1 LPIYYGSLEPSD
13 YKFGNNAVS
22 SMFVGDT
29 QVWPASGTPTDRY
42 FAQVSL
48 LLHGETLADS
58 SRFNRTIT
66 TTGSPSV
73 STDAFKYGASS
84 LLTQS
89 GGVIKFDT
97 SVGSFDLFGNFVIE
111 WWQYVTNTT
120 QKRTIFYPATPY
132 AWKQWNSTFTTYPL
146 SIVMNGTASGV
157 LNVGGTG
164 TANTYAM
171 TWTGVSY
178 AANTWQHFALS
189 REGRDN
195 RLYVDGTLLATKTNA
210 YPWQRS
216 TSTINLGDAA
226 TDGTA
231 ARYIDDFRVSV
242 GTSRGYTG
250 STITKPSAAYPDAQ
264 QTSLPFAV
272 VLTQGTSFP
281 VPSGYSYVKAWAVGP
296 GAIDDSASG
305 DYGSTCGAGGVAY
318 KVWSLSGVTSIPY
331 SIGVVTT
338 GSSSASTAASKTTS
352 VTLNETTIKGYCGFN
367 GYQSDGGGYLSTATG
382 VSDSTQGGANGGG
395 SEDNGNGCGHGALNA
410 NGNTSSPNRKAMTDV
425 SGLLAAVQLS
435 GGVYVEN
442 QGISDT
448 NLHTSTQYPPA
459 FGSGGATNKYT
470 SYRPEAGYGGGG
482 GGPGAVVLYFY

>member
-1 LPIYYGSLEPSD
+1 
-13 YKFGNNAVS
+13 
-22 SMFVGDT
+22 MFVGDT